1 MTSFEKD
8 RQAIRDGFTF
18 EVMLRRKNEIMELE
32 RKLCRSRN
40 SFRAQ
45 CIAQEIERR
54 RKEYR
59 KLDEMI

>member
-32 RKLCRSRN
+32 RKLCRSCN

-54 RKEYR
+54 CKEYR

>member
-1 MTSFEKD
+1 
-8 RQAIRDGFTF
+8 
-18 EVMLRRKNEIMELE
+18 MLRRKNEIMELE